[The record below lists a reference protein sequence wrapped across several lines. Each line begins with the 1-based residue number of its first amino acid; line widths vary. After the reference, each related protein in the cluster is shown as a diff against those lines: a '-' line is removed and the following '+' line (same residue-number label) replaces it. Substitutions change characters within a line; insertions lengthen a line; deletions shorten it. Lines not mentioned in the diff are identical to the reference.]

1 MQPVAKPREPETH
14 YPLDLLYCHNCTL
27 AQLSVQ
33 VPPDELFPADYPY
46 SSGNSQ
52 ALHDNFRSLAREAE
66 SYAGGLGRDDLVVD
80 IGANDGTLLSK
91 FNGGVKKI
99 AVEPTAQVRKVNT
112 YPSNIADVYQAFF
125 TENIARILA
134 ATRGQAKVIT
144 ACNVLAHVQDVHD
157 VMRGIDTLLAPDGI
171 LVVENHDLASI
182 VDGGQWDTVYHEHL
196 RYFSPYSFDK
206 LLAQFG
212 MKAAAS
218 HRIPTHGGSFR
229 IVAERVEPGFDLLL
243 PRREFDF
250 DHLVN
255 DAYKVRNHLRRYVNE
270 IYEYDDV
277 VGVGAT
283 ARATTIINYCGL
295 DVEDIR
301 CVYEVPG
308 SEKIGRF
315 IPGTC
320 IPVVSEDDLVSND
333 PRAVVLFSW
342 HLKDLIVPKLRERG
356 FDGEII
362 VPLPTLVTA

>member
-1 MQPVAKPREPETH
+1 MQPVAKPRGPETH

-33 VPPDELFPADYPY
+33 VPPGELFPADYPY

-66 SYAGGLGRDDLVVD
+66 SYAGGLSRDDLVVD

-91 FNGGVKKI
+91 FNGVRKVG
-99 AVEPTAQVRKVNT
+99 VEPTQQGRHMVESDAQWWEGTFYER
-112 YPSNIADVYQAFF
+112 SAFAL
-125 TENIARILA
+125 NR
-134 ATRGQAKVIT
+134 RYGQAKVIT

-157 VMRGIDTLLAPDGI
+157 VMRGIDNLLASDGI

-206 LLAQFG
+206 LLAQYG
-212 MKAAAS
+212 IKAAAS

-255 DAYKVRNHLRRYVNE
+255 DAWAVRNELRRTLNGHE
-270 IYEYDDV
+270 AA
-277 VGVGAT
+277 GVGAT

-295 DVEDIR
+295 DAEDFS

-315 IPGTC
+315 IPGTR
-320 IPVVSEDDLVSND
+320 IPVVSEEDIVADD

-342 HLKDLIVPKLRERG
+342 HLKDVIVPKLRERG
-356 FDGEII
+356 FEGEMI
-362 VPLPTLVTA
+362 VPLPSLVTA